1 MSKKL
6 IIITAA
12 AGLLSFGGS
21 FLVAWLSG
29 GRLAAGAE
37 EAAEVAGSQTEGA
50 ETAVT
55 GASDGMASAVGLG
68 VAWTGQ
74 RANSMTEKQ
83 LKDLVYQVR
92 STIQDYERRLE
103 GLEQRELR
111 LGTVQAGLNK
121 DIEKLE
127 QMRVELAAMVERL
140 RDERER
146 LMKTRLEIDLT
157 EKQNLITIAAAYDRM
172 DSSSA
177 SKILTSMCAGAD
189 ADAKSRV
196 FGGKGSNMADAV
208 KILHYMNERT
218 KASCLGEMAGT
229 EPKLAAVI
237 CERLKQIV
245 EEK

>member
-6 IIITAA
+6 IVITGA
-12 AGLLSFGGS
+12 AGLLSFCGS
-21 FLVAWLSG
+21 FLVAWLAEA
-29 GRLAAGAE
+29 RLPAGAE
-37 EAAEVAGSQTEGA
+37 EAAEVAASQTGRGESAGG
-50 ETAVT
+50 E
-55 GASDGMASAVGLG
+55 ASDSVPSLAGLG
-68 VAWTGQ
+68 GSWMGKRV
-74 RANSMTEKQ
+74 NSMTENQ

-92 STIQDYERRLE
+92 ATIQEYEQRLE

-111 LGTVQAGLNK
+111 LGAVQAGLNK

-127 QMRVELAAMVERL
+127 QTRVELAAMVARL
-140 RDERER
+140 RNERER
-146 LMKTRLEIDLT
+146 LMKTKVEVDLT
-157 EKQNLITIAAAYDRM
+157 ERQNLITIAAAYDRM

-208 KILHYMNERT
+208 KILHYMNDRT
-218 KASCLGEMAGT
+218 KASCLAEMAGT
-229 EPKLAAVI
+229 EPRLAAAI